1 MAKQILTISQPQLKM
16 CTQSGQILQHQIADF
31 LWKPFIFHAYV
42 VPIRYPGTPIYGAPC
57 IKYA

>member
-1 MAKQILTISQPQLKM
+1 METIHVSV
-16 CTQSGQILQHQIADF
+16 II
-31 LWKPFIFHAYV
+31 AYV